1 MATAHW
7 ASYMR
12 QRAHAVRRLA
22 LRRST
27 TQSPPSKLSQASALL
42 DPRIRG
48 RSPLAH
54 QQTHTLHPGH
64 LCPLPPQSTC
74 PCPRPGRGVCQI
86 LARCSLV
93 APKIAPKSLAAP
105 RPSHYNISAGRRWPS
120 KTPPTA
126 GPRTLLAPCRLLRS
140 SNNGPFWGFT
150 SILRRL
156 ADQGSNSGL
165 VVGPGPLPMIRR
177 ARLVVALCRST
188 GKP

>member
-120 KTPPTA
+120 KTPPQQV
-126 GPRTLLAPCRLLRS
+126 PVPCLLRVDCCDLRTTALFGVSRPSCAGLQIRGAIPAS
-140 SNNGPFWGFT
+140 S
-150 SILRRL
+150 LDL
-156 ADQGSNSGL
+156 DHCQ
-165 VVGPGPLPMIRR
+165 
-177 ARLVVALCRST
+177 
-188 GKP
+188 